1 MEILANIF
9 ETQRQREADLNW
21 RYPWF
26 NMVYNYIISG
36 MLLALLI
43 SLAVWGLNVRTER
56 KAGELA
62 ATALANY
69 QAELQAAEDARSQEI
84 AAAQMAEE
92 NIIQQEARAVAKA
105 FYGIR
110 LFIERYRYTE
120 ADLETYARCMFN
132 RAEASGATLQSV
144 ISRPDQFTGYS
155 DNNLVL
161 DVYYQMALKFV
172 EAWHNETVKPCDIKN
187 QFAEL
192 RDDGIWLVT
201 EYGADGYVRR
211 WHS

>member
-1 MEILANIF
+1 MLKEYF
-9 ETQRQREADLNW
+9 EKQRQLEADLNF
-21 RYPWF
+21 RHPWF
-26 NMVYNYIISG
+26 NVMFNYTVAMCMIC
-36 MLLALLI
+36 LVI
-43 SLAVWGLNVRTER
+43 SLVIWGVDVHTER
-56 KAGELA
+56 KAEA
-62 ATALANY
+62 MTATALASW
-69 QAELQAAEDARSQEI
+69 QAEQDAIQKAEAEQL
-84 AAAQMAEE
+84 AAQKASEE
-92 NIIQQEARAVAKA
+92 YIMKQEAEAVAKA

-192 RDDGIWLVT
+192 RDDGIWLIPDINV
-201 EYGADGYVRR
+201 DGYVRR